1 MTDITSPS
9 MEYRIYSSDWSTVLV
24 LRELLYCKLELTI
37 STVEVGWLGRSAVG
51 SGAGTVVVLVGCE
64 PRYHVRNTY
73 TWTWYERR
81 CDAFSFCSVNISD
94 APATGI
100 WPSVE
105 PKVKFHQASPRRDS
119 FFHPRDTPPAAA
131 I

>member
-51 SGAGTVVVLVGCE
+51 SGAGSGTGRVRTSI
-64 PRYHVRNTY
+64 PRTQHIHMDMVRTAM
-73 TWTWYERR
+73 RR
-81 CDAFSFCSVNISD
+81 FQLLLS
-94 APATGI
+94 
-100 WPSVE
+100 
-105 PKVKFHQASPRRDS
+105 
-119 FFHPRDTPPAAA
+119 
-131 I
+131 